1 MCNQNLQKKKHALF
15 DFTDLYSSLFLF
27 SPTYITFKS
36 SCSKQGLLWLYQQR
50 KALPPQ
56 WVRPAR

>member
-1 MCNQNLQKKKHALF
+1 MLSLILLIY
-15 DFTDLYSSLFLF
+15 TLSSLFLF
-27 SPTYITFKS
+27 SPTYVTFKS
-36 SCSKQGLLWLYQQR
+36 SCSKQGLLWQYQQR